1 MTERPPEA
9 AGQAAVTVTSA
20 DADGRETPAVW
31 MLAVEAPVQ
40 VAVNGTPF
48 TVMLATPTDLDD
60 LARGLLLTE
69 QVIASAQVIRDVEV
83 RAWLGET
90 LVNVVVAPDAVQ
102 TGRLGARTVLG
113 NSACGVCGV
122 ESLAHLQARGAAVPR
137 PRRAVD
143 DGAVARAL
151 NNLSAQQPLNRATR
165 SVHAA
170 AWCDM
175 GGRITLVREDVGR
188 HNALD
193 KLVGALAARRWLDD
207 EGFIVMSSR
216 CSYELVYKS
225 SVTNA
230 QLLATISAPTTMA
243 LQWASALEL
252 PLACA
257 NGRGDDLRVI
267 RLAPASYQEA

>member
-1 MTERPPEA
+1 MTEQPPDA
-9 AGQAAVTVTSA
+9 AGQAAVMVTSA
-20 DADGRETPAVW
+20 DADGRESPAVW

-83 RAWLGET
+83 RTWLGET

-175 GGRITLVREDVGR
+175 GGRIALVREDVGR

-257 NGRGDDLRVI
+257 NGRGGDLRVI

>member
-9 AGQAAVTVTSA
+9 AGQAAVMVTSA

-83 RAWLGET
+83 RTWLGET

-175 GGRITLVREDVGR
+175 GGRIALVREDVGR

>member
-1 MTERPPEA
+1 LTERPPEA
-9 AGQAAVTVTSA
+9 TGQTAVTVTST
-20 DADGRETPAVW
+20 DADGHVTSAVW

-48 TVMLATPTDLDD
+48 TVMLATPADLDD

-69 QVIASAQVIRDVEV
+69 QVVASAQAIRDVEV
-83 RAWLGET
+83 RTWLGET
-90 LVNVVVAPDAVQ
+90 LVNVIVAPDAVQ
-102 TGRLGARTVLG
+102 PERLGARTVLG

-122 ESLAHLQARGAAVPR
+122 ESLAHLQARGTAMPR

-143 DGAVARAL
+143 DRAVTRAL
-151 NNLSAQQPLNRATR
+151 QALPAQQPLNHATR

-175 GGRITLVREDVGR
+175 NGGIMLVREDVGR

-193 KLVGALAARRWLDD
+193 KLVGALAARRSLDD

-252 PLACA
+252 PLACT
-257 NGRGDDLRVI
+257 NGRGDDLRVV
-267 RLAPASYQEA
+267 RLALASHQEA

>member
-83 RAWLGET
+83 RTWLGET

-175 GGRITLVREDVGR
+175 GGRIALVREDVGR

>member
-9 AGQAAVTVTSA
+9 AGHAAVTVTSA

-83 RAWLGET
+83 RTWLGET

-175 GGRITLVREDVGR
+175 GGRIALVREDVGR

-207 EGFIVMSSR
+207 DGFIVMSSR

-267 RLAPASYQEA
+267 RLAPASHQEA

>member
-1 MTERPPEA
+1 
-9 AGQAAVTVTSA
+9 
-20 DADGRETPAVW
+20 

-83 RAWLGET
+83 RTWLGET

-170 AWCDM
+170 AGCDM
-175 GGRITLVREDVGR
+175 GGRIALVREDVGR